1 MSVIWILALALTAA
15 TLAFLLVPLLRR
27 SQGPVP
33 ARAEFDMA
41 VYRDQLA
48 EVDRDLE
55 RGLLDAEQAEAARIE
70 VKRRMLAAAGEPP
83 APGSESSRPGR
94 PLVST
99 VAVAALVP
107 AAAFGLYLVLGMP
120 QAPDRPLA
128 ARPAPAETARSP
140 SGEPGSLSP
149 EMSMEEAVALLAS
162 RLEADPRN
170 LEGWLLLGRSYLSME
185 RYPDAAEA
193 YREAYALEPG
203 RADVASAYGE
213 ALVAVADGQVTA
225 DARAAFEAAA
235 ARDPLD
241 PRARYYMALFN
252 AQRGDV
258 KAALQGW
265 VDLRAVSPPDSPW
278 LPVVNQ
284 QIARAARELGVDPAG
299 LEPSAEVRALV
310 GAAALP
316 GPGQAD
322 MDAAAALSGPE
333 REAMVRSM
341 VDRLASRLEA
351 EPGDLAGWQ
360 RLARAYDVLGET
372 EKANDARA
380 RIEALQNR

>member
-1 MSVIWILALALTAA
+1 
-15 TLAFLLVPLLRR
+15 
-27 SQGPVP
+27 
-33 ARAEFDMA
+33 
-41 VYRDQLA
+41 
-48 EVDRDLE
+48 
-55 RGLLDAEQAEAARIE
+55 
-70 VKRRMLAAAGEPP
+70 
-83 APGSESSRPGR
+83 
-94 PLVST
+94 
-99 VAVAALVP
+99 
-107 AAAFGLYLVLGMP
+107 
-120 QAPDRPLA
+120 
-128 ARPAPAETARSP
+128 
-140 SGEPGSLSP
+140 
-149 EMSMEEAVALLAS
+149 
-162 RLEADPRN
+162 
-170 LEGWLLLGRSYLSME
+170 
-185 RYPDAAEA
+185 
-193 YREAYALEPG
+193 
-203 RADVASAYGE
+203 
-213 ALVAVADGQVTA
+213 
-225 DARAAFEAAA
+225 
-235 ARDPLD
+235 
-241 PRARYYMALFN
+241 MALYS

-258 KAALQGW
+258 KAALRGW
-265 VDLRAVSPPDSPW
+265 VDLRAVSPPNSPW

-284 QIARAARELGVDPAG
+284 QIARAARELGVDPAS

>member
-1 MSVIWILALALTAA
+1 MSMIWILALALTAA

-83 APGSESSRPGR
+83 AREAGSSRQGR
-94 PLVST
+94 PVVST
-99 VAVAALVP
+99 LVVAALVP

-128 ARPAPAETARSP
+128 ARPAPAETAQSP

-278 LPVVNQ
+278 LAVVNQ
-284 QIARAARELGVDPAG
+284 QIARAARELGADPAG